1 VRPLKCQRRLSAPPP
16 EPVDYFFVDAW
27 HPRTPAT
34 ALATAAGKKTAPA
47 AEAPPA
53 TATTTTIGCGS
64 PVGRRQYVQLPMA
77 WMDYRQPL
85 VNDVRESIA
94 VVLRHAATC
103 CPPPCRPISFTLD
116 NPQPRTLGRRAIYVA
131 AGAIAMT
138 HLAASRQFCK
148 ETAVRGEGMWGGNA
162 IIKRNRATGWW
173 WAATPLPPDDVGAA
187 AANHDEA
194 AAAYHPPRSCS
205 LMEYR
210 KTILYALGGHLLWP
224 LRAAVSAAAEA
235 RSTVP
240 ASLHCTAGRLQTARV
255 HIGRQ

>member
-1 VRPLKCQRRLSAPPP
+1 MRPLKCQRRLSAPPP

-103 CPPPCRPISFTLD
+103 CPPPCRPISFTLEIS
-116 NPQPRTLGRRAIYVA
+116 QSRLLGRRAIYVA
-131 AGAIAMT
+131 AGAMAMSRF
-138 HLAASRQFCK
+138 AANRQIFQ
-148 ETAVRGEGMWGGNA
+148 ETDALGERSWGGNA
-162 IIKRNRATGWW
+162 IIKRSRATGWMW
-173 WAATPLPPDDVGAA
+173 VAIPERPDAVGAA
-187 AANHDEA
+187 AVEHVET
-194 AAAYHPPRSCS
+194 AAAYHPPRTCS
-205 LMEYR
+205 LVAYR
-210 KTILYALGGHLLWP
+210 KTILHALGGHPLWP
-224 LRAAVSAAAEA
+224 LRAVVAEAAEA

-240 ASLHCTAGRLQTARV
+240 VSRHWAAGRP
-255 HIGRQ
+255 